1 MKASFFRKLA
11 ASAALA
17 LGLGLPSAGNAA
29 IVDFSW
35 TGAGG
40 YTMTGQFSFSDAL
53 LGTGNIT
60 ASSLSSFSFTGYLN
74 NSSIG
79 SWNYFVDGLAA
90 GNSFNFNFNTTLLTF
105 GQGGGN
111 LSTTG
116 EAWNTVGSSSGCLAS
131 SIAFVSGSN
140 GQGLCLNG
148 VFLTDSKLRNG
159 FALTAQLEQPPAVG
173 VPEPASVLLVGLA
186 LLGLGAGA
194 RGRRA

>member
-1 MKASFFRKLA
+1 MKASIFRRLG

-17 LGLGLPSAGNAA
+17 LGLVLPSAGNAA

-40 YTMTGQFSFSDAL
+40 YTMTGQFSFNDSL

-60 ASSLSSFSFTGYLN
+60 ASSLTSFYFTGYLN
-74 NSSIG
+74 SSSIG
-79 SWNYFVDGLAA
+79 TWNYFTDGLPS
-90 GNSFNFNFNTTLLTF
+90 GNTFNFNFNTTSLSF

-111 LSTTG
+111 VSTTG
-116 EAWNTVGSSSGCLAS
+116 EAWNSIGTSSSCLAS
-131 SIAFVSGSN
+131 SIAFVSGLN

-148 VFLTDSKLRNG
+148 TFLADSKLRNS
-159 FALTAQLEQPPAVG
+159 FALTAQLEQPPAAG
-173 VPEPASVLLVGLA
+173 VPEPSSVLLVGLA

-194 RGRRA
+194 RSRRA